1 MDFFDSKRDVVM
13 TIKTIKNEKEQK
25 LSKLISDELGVGYN
39 QIQKLIRN
47 KDIKV
52 DGKRVSKDVDLING
66 ETVEIYINEKK
77 LEIVYE
83 NKDIVI
89 VLKPKNLETISESGE
104 SDLLKKISEQL
115 NLKLYAVHRLDRNTI
130 GLVIF
135 AKNVDAKNSLDLNI
149 KNRKLEKFYI
159 AKVCGEVNRNEE
171 KLSAFLKKDDKK
183 SIVYISDKNLNGYEN
198 IKTNYKKISSDGIF
212 SILEVELVTGKTHQI
227 RAHLSHIGYPILGD
241 EKYGNS
247 EINKKYK
254 KKYQCLCSY
263 KLKFNFDKSD
273 YLGYMDGVVVELE
286 KNKIEFLKNDK

>member
-1 MDFFDSKRDVVM
+1 VDFFNKKRDEIM
-13 TIKTIKNEKEQK
+13 TIKTIKNGKEQK

-47 KDIKV
+47 KDVKV
-52 DGKRVSKDVDLING
+52 DGKRVSKDVDLIKG
-66 ETVEIYINEKK
+66 ELIEIYINEKP

-89 VLKPKNLETISESGE
+89 ILKPKNIETISENGE
-104 SDLLKKISEQL
+104 TDLLEKVSKQL

-135 AKNVDAKNSLDLNI
+135 AKNIDAKKSLDIAI

-159 AKVCGEVNRNEE
+159 AKVCGEINKSEE
-171 KLSAFLKKDDKK
+171 KLTAFLKKDDKK
-183 SIVYISDKNLNGYEN
+183 SLVFVSDKNLSGYEE
-198 IKTNYKKISSDGIF
+198 IKTNYKKVQSDGEF

-241 EKYGNS
+241 EKYGNT

-263 KLKFNFDKSD
+263 KLKFNFDKND
-273 YLGYMDGVVVELE
+273 YLEYMNGEIVELE
-286 KNKIEFLKNDK
+286 KDKIEFLKTDK

>member
-1 MDFFDSKRDVVM
+1 M
-13 TIKTIKNEKEQK
+13 TIKTIKNGKEQK

-47 KDIKV
+47 KDVKV
-52 DGKRVSKDVDLING
+52 DGKRVSKDVDLIKG
-66 ETVEIYINEKK
+66 ELIEIYINEKP

-89 VLKPKNLETISESGE
+89 ILKPKNIETISENGE
-104 SDLLKKISEQL
+104 TDLLEKVSKQL

-135 AKNVDAKNSLDLNI
+135 AKNIDAKKSLDIAI

-159 AKVCGEVNRNEE
+159 AKVCGEINKSEE
-171 KLSAFLKKDDKK
+171 KLTAFLKKDDKK
-183 SIVYISDKNLNGYEN
+183 SLVFVSDKNLSGYEE
-198 IKTNYKKISSDGIF
+198 IKTNYKKVQSDGEF

-241 EKYGNS
+241 EKYGNT

-263 KLKFNFDKSD
+263 KLKFNFDKND
-273 YLGYMDGVVVELE
+273 YLEYMNGEIVELE
-286 KNKIEFLKNDK
+286 KDKIEFLKTDK